1 MRRGGVVIGLRPAVS
16 FERVLCMRLLQ
27 SSAAMAAAVSVI
39 LATGV
44 QVASAA
50 ETVLRFA
57 TINAEA
63 TPAYKNVLE
72 PFARKVGADSGDRIE
87 VALKPLGGYGKPAE
101 LFAMVERG
109 DIEIAATVQGY
120 SPGRFPQSSVME
132 LPLMYD
138 TATGGTQAMWK
149 MYQEGLFDKD
159 YASVKVLGLYVLPP
173 YGIFSAAK
181 PFEKL
186 RDLRGMRVRTPSPT
200 VGLALARLGMIPVGV
215 PVNLIGNVLDAG
227 TVDAITF
234 GWDSLTTTV
243 GAGGKKLSEQVKIL
257 VDAKFAA
264 PALMVVMNK
273 AKWDAMP
280 ADMQAVIERHAVD
293 LTLSNARLRDE
304 AEQVTRERL
313 STDPNYTYVGLDPQV
328 RLEMAAAIQPAVTDW
343 KDAMARQGLDGERLY
358 ARARELVQQFHTA
371 SR

>member
-1 MRRGGVVIGLRPAVS
+1 
-16 FERVLCMRLLQ
+16 MRLLK
-27 SSAAMAAAVSVI
+27 SSAAMAGAVAVVLAAS
-39 LATGV
+39 A
-44 QVASAA
+44 QVANAA

-72 PFARKVGADSGDRIE
+72 PFARKVAADSGDRMA

-120 SPGRFPQSSVME
+120 SSGRFPQSSVME

-149 MYQEGLFDKD
+149 MYQEGLLDKD

-181 PFEKL
+181 PIERL

-215 PVNLIGNVLDAG
+215 PVNMIGHVLDAG

-234 GWDSLTTTV
+234 GWDSLMTTA
-243 GAGGKKLSEQVKIL
+243 GADGKKLADQVKIL

-273 AKWDAMP
+273 AKWDALP

-293 LTLSNARLRDE
+293 LTLGNARLRDA
-304 AEQVTRERL
+304 AEEVTRDRL
-313 STDPNYTYVGLDPQV
+313 RTDPNYTYVALTPQV
-328 RLEMAAAIQPAVTDW
+328 RAEMEAAIQPAVADW
-343 KDAMARQGLDGERLY
+343 KAAMARQGVDGERLY
-358 ARARELVQQFHTA
+358 ARARELVRQFHTA